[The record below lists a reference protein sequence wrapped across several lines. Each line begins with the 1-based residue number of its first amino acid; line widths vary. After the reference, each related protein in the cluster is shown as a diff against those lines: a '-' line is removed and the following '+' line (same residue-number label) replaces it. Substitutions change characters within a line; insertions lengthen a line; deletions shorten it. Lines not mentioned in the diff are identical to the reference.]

1 MAVIENF
8 YRKLYSQSVPEPDY
22 LQEVRDRVIRNVGS
36 EDIPEIDMMELRTAL
51 QQMRNRKAPGED
63 QVTSEMLK
71 TGGETLDRALLI
83 LMNKCLEEG
92 RIPDAWR
99 NAEDHHPLQEGRLDE
114 H

>member
-1 MAVIENF
+1 M
-8 YRKLYSQSVPEPDY
+8 L
-22 LQEVRDRVIRNVGS
+22 

-63 QVTSEMLK
+63 QVSEMLK
-71 TGGETLDRALLI
+71 TGGETLDKALLI

-99 NAEDHHPLQEGRLDE
+99 NAEVTILFKKDDSTNISFLYCISSWQK
-114 H
+114 